1 MSKYLDTLE
10 TFTNI
15 KFGELRGTWIDGKPW
30 VVGIDVARA
39 LGYKDPANTIAR
51 KVKNKHKSKLAIC
64 QSGSNYKT
72 MIMLI
77 DEPAIYKLIF
87 GSKLP
92 EAEEFQDWVFEEVL
106 PQIARTGTYMK
117 GSVIE
122 SLRGDYNSLN
132 TILDEL
138 DDARD
143 ELRRYKTMYEE
154 TKTAKEFMDIVM
166 NSDDLI
172 TVGQLAKMIADN
184 GYKVGRTRF
193 YEWLRD
199 MNYLGKSGSEYN
211 IPKQWVVDQKLME
224 AQERVIYKNGIPIV
238 KIEVRITPKGQ
249 AHIVSHYLSYVELQ
263 TERMRKAGIVKLKK
277 DKKSKIMMGYDKDG
291 FRRLIPKVN
300 TVEMMYNKKKREVV
314 IDLSHLYFGIQ

>member
-1 MSKYLDTLE
+1 MNTYLETLE
-10 TFTNI
+10 TFTSV

-39 LGYKDPANTIAR
+39 LGYKNPADTIA
-51 KVKNKHKSKLAIC
+51 KHIKKKHKTRYAIC
-64 QSGSNYKT
+64 ISGSNYKT
-72 MIMLI
+72 TIMLI
-77 DEPAIYKLIF
+77 DEPSIYKLIF

-106 PQIARTGTYMK
+106 PQIARTGVYMK
-117 GSVIE
+117 DSVIE
-122 SLRGDYNSLN
+122 SLRGDYGSLN
-132 TILDEL
+132 RILDEL
-138 DDARD
+138 DAAKD
-143 ELRRYKTMYEE
+143 ELRQYKTMYED
-154 TKTAKEFMDIVM
+154 TKAAKEFMDIVM

-211 IPKQWVVDQKLME
+211 IPKQWVIDQKLME
-224 AQERVIYKNGIPIV
+224 AQERVIYKNSIPIV

-300 TVEMMYNKKKREVV
+300 TVEMMYNKKKRER
-314 IDLSHLYFGIQ
+314 S